1 MPTPL
6 ALVERNK
13 FNKNPRLATAVG
25 FCLIR
30 ATGHNQKMIKIKKKT
45 MIKKTPSP
53 RLLDR
58 NHNRNR
64 NLPNT

>member
-30 ATGHNQKMIKIKKKT
+30 ATGHNQNKKMDHWIFG
-45 MIKKTPSP
+45 
-53 RLLDR
+53 
-58 NHNRNR
+58 
-64 NLPNT
+64 